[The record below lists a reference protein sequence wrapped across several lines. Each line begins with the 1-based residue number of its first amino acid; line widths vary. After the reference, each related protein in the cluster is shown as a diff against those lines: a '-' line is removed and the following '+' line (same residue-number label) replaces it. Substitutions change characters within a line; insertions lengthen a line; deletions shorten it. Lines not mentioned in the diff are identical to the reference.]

1 MSSSAAVGPADAV
14 KKPGVT
20 SEDKKLWLSLLIIG
34 ALFVVISIGLGSAV
48 PAEATVDTPGV
59 STNPINMVISFFQA
73 GGSGLLIHCVIM
85 IYFLRK
91 KSADLA
97 KEASRVKEQTTFDP
111 NGKTVLYKRKL
122 TLCQKV
128 ISLLL
133 GAVIGFVNLVLTVI
147 AFTGLDLKV
156 LFFPL
161 PFYQHWQTK
170 LVINNMM
177 IKGAK
182 IRMAATYSDA
192 YFLWLKLKRN
202 NLLTCSC
209 YEKRCFF
216 MGYEKWVDKN
226 IEWAGTVPPGF
237 TNDFKIFSTRA
248 SLCERIQLALI
259 KYFFGWIPCVTPYAM
274 MKHYKF
280 EVSHMKIGGRVPYLN
295 KDKYNY
301 KSFAITYLKSLCG
314 CLKGV
319 IWAFVD
325 SMIEFDM
332 STPVEDAPASQDME
346 RGDGTAENKY
356 VAPAEGEA
364 AAAAE

>member
-1 MSSSAAVGPADAV
+1 MSSSAAVGPTNAV
-14 KKPGVT
+14 PKPGIPA
-20 SEDKKLWLSLLIIG
+20 EDKKLWLSVLIIG
-34 ALFVVISIGLGSAV
+34 IIFVILGIVINAAI
-48 PAEATVDTPGV
+48 PEEAKVDTPGV
-59 STNPINMVISFFQA
+59 SLNPVNSLISFFQA

-85 IYFLRK
+85 IYFMRRK
-91 KSADLA
+91 QADLA

-111 NGKTVLYKRKL
+111 NGKTKLYKRKL
-122 TLCQKV
+122 TLCQKI
-128 ISLLL
+128 ISLIVGSIL
-133 GAVIGFVNLVLTVI
+133 GFIDLVLTII
-147 AFTGLDLKV
+147 AFIGLDLKV

-161 PFYQHWQTK
+161 PFYQHWKTK
-170 LVINNMM
+170 LLINNMM

-192 YFLWLKLKRN
+192 YFLWLRLKRN

-226 IEWAGTVPPGF
+226 IEWAGTVPAGF
-237 TNDFKIFSTRA
+237 TNEFKIFSTRA

-259 KYFFGWIPCVTPYAM
+259 KYCFGWIPCVTPYAM
-274 MKHYKF
+274 MKHYQF

-295 KDKYNY
+295 KEKYNY
-301 KSFAITYLKSLCG
+301 KGFAITYLKSLCG

-319 IWAFVD
+319 IWSYVD

-332 STPVEDAPASQDME
+332 STTVEAPASQDME
-346 RGDGTAENKY
+346 RGDAQSKY
-356 VAPAEGEA
+356 VAPEGGEA
-364 AAAAE
+364 AQES